1 MARGGG
7 LIPTK
12 RIRPR
17 KEDEFARD
25 AIQKIAVQHDGNF
38 FISRLSPQMR
48 MAFAAP
54 TAQQEFMNE
63 IVKLGAPVRPVD
75 VQGKIEFTS
84 QFFEPHGSF
93 HARIYYPARYADI
106 DLTISHPVGRW
117 QIDEIAF
124 IPQSEQ
130 PGMPAPAAP
139 PQTAP
144 APQAPPASQVRL
156 HRKLRLHLRVR
167 LHRKLHLQLQLRQE
181 LEAKTKSALRFP
193 QGSGYSN
200 KRSSESRQICDH
212 VSIVSRRANNSSFAR
227 NVRPVIIASRFS
239 TFGSASLNT

>member
-1 MARGGG
+1 MKMKQFKLSSKRKTSGQVVVV
-7 LIPTK
+7 LI
-12 RIRPR
+12 ILVALLCGAWWWLNSN
-17 KEDEFARD
+17 KETAAKEGRDFANE

-38 FISRLSPQMR
+38 FISHLSPQMR

-75 VQGKIEFTS
+75 VQGKIEFNS

-93 HARIYYPARYADI
+93 HARIYYPARYADV

-117 QIDEIAF
+117 QIDQIAF

-144 APQAPPASQVRL
+144 APQAPAASPGAPPPQAPPAST
-156 HRKLRLHLRVR
+156 
-167 LHRKLHLQLQLRQE
+167 
-181 LEAKTKSALRFP
+181 AAP
-193 QGSGYSN
+193 GAG
-200 KRSSESRQICDH
+200 
-212 VSIVSRRANNSSFAR
+212 
-227 NVRPVIIASRFS
+227 
-239 TFGSASLNT
+239 G